1 MVVIPARDEEE
12 NIGRAVRSLP
22 HDTVIVVDDHSTD
35 RTAEVAREAGAG
47 VLTAPDLIRGTAIG
61 KANACAFGAETLVSR
76 WVLFTD
82 ADTWFEPGFLDAAV
96 ACGEAS
102 GLSLISIY
110 LDPEY
115 RGIAEQA
122 LVPYAQAL
130 AFAGCSMS
138 ADYRVLFRGQCLL
151 ALREPYRFAGGHG
164 AVITQLSDDLK
175 LTQLAERHRL
185 KFAISRAPGLGHIR
199 LYQGYSGVIGAA
211 SERQAFR
218 FMLVNPAIGIV
229 ILLDRGIGRVVA
241 ALAGLADP
249 GPSVDR
255 GVRFCGR
262 ADIDPVAVVSA
273 RFVLAIVGKIAGYAP
288 VALYGI
294 LPALAAGF
302 FDVLFGRPVRWKGRM
317 FRAVS

>member
-1 MVVIPARDEEE
+1 MVVIPARNEEAM
-12 NIGRAVRSLP
+12 IGRAIRSLP
-22 HDTVIVVDDHSTD
+22 HDSVIVVDDHSTD
-35 RTAEVAREAGAG
+35 RTAEVARAAGAG
-47 VLTAPDLIRGTAIG
+47 VLTAPDLPRNAIG
-61 KANACAFGAETLVSR
+61 KPNACAFGAQALTSR
-76 WVLFTD
+76 WVLFAD
-82 ADTWFEPGFLDAAV
+82 ADTWFEPGFLNAAV

-115 RGIAEQA
+115 RGVAEQA

-138 ADYRVLFRGQCLL
+138 ADMRVLFRGQCLL
-151 ALREPYRFAGGHG
+151 VLREPYRFAGGHG

-199 LYQGYSGVIGAA
+199 LYQGYSGVIAGIR
-211 SERQAFR
+211 RQAFR

-229 ILLDRGIGRVVA
+229 ILLTAVLA
-241 ALAGLADP
+241 ALWLPLLVWLILDRQWIAAVLFAAAPTLILLPWYRRRSFWQSWVALLAP
-249 GPSVDR
+249 M
-255 GVRFCGR
+255 
-262 ADIDPVAVVSA
+262 
-273 RFVLAIVGKIAGYAP
+273 
-288 VALYGI
+288 ALYGI

-302 FDVLFGRPVRWKGRM
+302 FDVLFGRPARWKGRT